1 MKSLNEKIETSS
13 SEVERLKVKATLLIE
28 FGNAESRFIVTH
40 ENKTISHII
49 SKRSEFVKLPQKYN
63 IPDEY
68 LNENSTILKY
78 VDKDSEET
86 RLIANGM
93 IVKREFADTSI
104 RPTSLH
110 TKSSQE
116 VTFWILRL
124 AFKEAIMYL
133 SGYYKKKP
141 ENIDFTF
148 DVGVLLLPSEEE
160 DSSDM
165 CKKIKEINY
174 IETIAPYALKKKF
187 KIDKVFTSL
196 ESVVSFKGCYV

>member
-1 MKSLNEKIETSS
+1 MKSLNEKIETSN
-13 SEVERLKVKATLLIE
+13 SEIEKLKVKAILQIE
-28 FGNAESRFIVTH
+28 LGNAESRFAVIH
-40 ENKTISHII
+40 ENKTISYTI
-49 SKRSEFVKLPQKYN
+49 SKRSEFAELPQKYN

-78 VDKDSEET
+78 VDKDSKET

-116 VTFWILRL
+116 VTIWILRL
-124 AFKEAIMYL
+124 AFKEAIIYL
-133 SGYYKKKP
+133 ADYYKKKP
-141 ENIDFTF
+141 EHIDFTF
-148 DVGVLLLPSEEE
+148 DVGVLLSPVEEAASLDICE
-160 DSSDM
+160 
-165 CKKIKEINY
+165 KIKEISY
-174 IETIAPYALKKKF
+174 IETIAPYVLKKEL